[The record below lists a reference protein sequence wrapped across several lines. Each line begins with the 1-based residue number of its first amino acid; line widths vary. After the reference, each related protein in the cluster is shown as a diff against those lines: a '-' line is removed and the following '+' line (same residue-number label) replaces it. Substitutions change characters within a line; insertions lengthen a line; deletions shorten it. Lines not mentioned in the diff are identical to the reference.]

1 MIKRIL
7 KPFYY
12 AYKIFPV
19 CWKEYIQ
26 LISSFSSTDEGDLE
40 AKLRNR
46 LFIQSHIIEKGLSL
60 KDVRLGFGEP
70 KVKNLLNSI
79 ENYYKKYKE
88 GYILYFALSVV
99 QKYLDFHQAHNFRID
114 AEIVNRYGKLKE
126 LVSKE
131 IAIETKKYEGGT
143 KQVKRD
149 EIVGTDFAFEDF
161 IKNRHS
167 VRSFTGN
174 PISVDDLKDALRLA
188 EYTPSACNRQPWV
201 IRVFTKKE
209 NIDNILTVQ
218 TGSRQFK
225 EDVSAVILVASSYNS
240 FGISEKSQPYVNGGL
255 YAMTLL
261 YALHA
266 KGLGAIPLNMGLM
279 SQNVEKIKK
288 MAGLRVTDVP
298 VMLIAV
304 GDTSDTLNVANSCR
318 VSYKEYTKFDE

>member
-26 LISSFSSTDEGDLE
+26 LIKSFCSTDKEDVE

-46 LFIQSHIIEKGLSL
+46 LYIQSHIIEKGLSL

-70 KVKNLLNSI
+70 KVKNLLKYI

-99 QKYLDFHQAHNFRID
+99 QKYLDFHQAHNFCID
-114 AEIVNRYGKLKE
+114 AEIVERYNKLKG

-131 IAIETKKYEGGT
+131 IAVETGKYEGGT
-143 KQVKRD
+143 KHVKRS
-149 EIVGTDFAFEDF
+149 EIVGTGFAFEDF
-161 IKNRHS
+161 IKSRHS

-174 PISVDDLKDALRLA
+174 PISVDDLNDALRMA

-209 NIDNILTVQ
+209 NVQNILTVQ
-218 TGSRQFK
+218 SGSRQFK
-225 EDVSAVILVASSYNS
+225 EDVSAIILVSSSYNS
-240 FGISEKSQPYVNGGL
+240 FGISEKSQTYVNGGL
-255 YAMTLL
+255 YAMNLL

-266 KGLGAIPLNMGLM
+266 KGLGAIPLNMGLKPHEL
-279 SQNVEKIKK
+279 EKIKK
-288 MAGLRVTDVP
+288 QAGLRTTDVP

-304 GDTSDTLNVANSCR
+304 GEISETLNVANSCR
-318 VSYKEYTKFDE
+318 VSYKEYTKFD